1 MILSKYC
8 LAYQIFIQLT
18 FKKNELKI
26 LQLTKKLF
34 PWLSCRW
41 TVTFCLCCSARKKNK
56 WNKISKKIVNI
67 IELQK
72 RFLPF
77 TPGFVILNFNSLFY
91 FIFKKATSK
100 FWVWQKIYFKKRWS
114 PQNFWVIKS
123 GLTCCLAMSF
133 ISGMINSFSSWV
145 HR

>member
-67 IELQK
+67 IKLQK

-91 FIFKKATSK
+91 FIFKKGYI
-100 FWVWQKIYFKKRWS
+100 KILAMTKNLFKKKVVS
-114 PQNFWVIKS
+114 TKFLSDKKVE
-123 GLTCCLAMSF
+123 F
-133 ISGMINSFSSWV
+133 E
-145 HR
+145 